1 MVKCAVIENRKSAIV
16 QNGVSTSPEEAD
28 SYENFQRGLRRRQG
42 FRDLVGNVDFYPQR
56 KKEVKAPDAQSQV
69 VYLYKKSF

>member
-1 MVKCAVIENRKSAIV
+1 MIKCTVIENKIKTLV

-42 FRDLVGNVDFYPQR
+42 FRDLVGYVDFYPQR
-56 KKEVKAPDAQSQV
+56 KKEVKPSNAQSQV
-69 VYLYKKSF
+69 VYLYKK